1 MRGFPNHHIKRRLI
15 AHTGPAKGRLPSAL
29 TVYVIHA
36 VRPTDTFL
44 LIVPRALRATRAALL
59 REKQKSAR
67 YKTAYLA
74 VSAQAAEASAA
85 AAIAVT
91 ECAATVAAAEDGKV
105 QLLINIKPVEIQNVT
120 VVQTKTI
127 FQTVADAGVSDDAI
141 CEQVLQQP
149 EDAKSSQPQPKP
161 EDSEACK
168 LCGCADERDAL
179 LCDGC
184 DGAFHMSCL
193 RPKLRKV
200 PSGDWFC
207 KECKP
212 APKRGRAAA
221 AAADSPAPKRRSG
234 RARS

>member
-1 MRGFPNHHIKRRLI
+1 M
-15 AHTGPAKGRLPSAL
+15 
-29 TVYVIHA
+29 
-36 VRPTDTFL
+36 
-44 LIVPRALRATRAALL
+44 LIVLRALCATRAALL

-74 VSAQAAEASAA
+74 VSAQATEASAA

-91 ECAATVAAAEDGKV
+91 ECAAATAAAVAAAEEGKV
-105 QLLINIKPVEIQNVT
+105 QLLINIKPVEIQTVT

-141 CEQVLQQP
+141 CEQVPQQP

-212 APKRGRAAA
+212 APKRGRATA

>member
-1 MRGFPNHHIKRRLI
+1 M
-15 AHTGPAKGRLPSAL
+15 
-29 TVYVIHA
+29 
-36 VRPTDTFL
+36 
-44 LIVPRALRATRAALL
+44 LIVLRALRATRAALL
-59 REKQKSAR
+59 REKQKFAR
-67 YKTAYLA
+67 SKNAYLT

-105 QLLINIKPVEIQNVT
+105 QLLINIKPVEIQTVT

-127 FQTVADAGVSDDAI
+127 FQTVADAGVCDDAI

-212 APKRGRAAA
+212 VPKRGRATA

>member
-1 MRGFPNHHIKRRLI
+1 M
-15 AHTGPAKGRLPSAL
+15 
-29 TVYVIHA
+29 
-36 VRPTDTFL
+36 
-44 LIVPRALRATRAALL
+44 LIVSRALRATRAALL
-59 REKQKSAR
+59 REKQKFAR
-67 YKTAYLA
+67 SKNAYLT

-85 AAIAVT
+85 AAIAVN
-91 ECAATVAAAEDGKV
+91 ECAAAVAAAVAAAEEGKV
-105 QLLINIKPVEIQNVT
+105 QLLINIKPVEMQTVT

-127 FQTVADAGVSDDAI
+127 FQTVADAGVCDDAI

-212 APKRGRAAA
+212 VPKRGRATA

>member
-1 MRGFPNHHIKRRLI
+1 M
-15 AHTGPAKGRLPSAL
+15 
-29 TVYVIHA
+29 
-36 VRPTDTFL
+36 
-44 LIVPRALRATRAALL
+44 LIVLRALRATRAALL
-59 REKQKSAR
+59 REKQKFAR
-67 YKTAYLA
+67 SKNAYLT

-85 AAIAVT
+85 AAIAVN
-91 ECAATVAAAEDGKV
+91 ECAAAVAAAVAAAEEGKV
-105 QLLINIKPVEIQNVT
+105 QLLINIKPVEIQTVT

-127 FQTVADAGVSDDAI
+127 FQTVADAGVCDDAI

-184 DGAFHMSCL
+184 DGAFPMSCL

-212 APKRGRAAA
+212 VPKRGRATA

>member
-1 MRGFPNHHIKRRLI
+1 M
-15 AHTGPAKGRLPSAL
+15 
-29 TVYVIHA
+29 
-36 VRPTDTFL
+36 
-44 LIVPRALRATRAALL
+44 LIVLRALRATRSALL
-59 REKQKSAR
+59 REKQKFAR
-67 YKTAYLA
+67 SKNAYLT

-85 AAIAVT
+85 AAIAVN
-91 ECAATVAAAEDGKV
+91 ECAAAVAAAVAAAEEGKV
-105 QLLINIKPVEIQNVT
+105 QLMINIKPVEMQTVT

-127 FQTVADAGVSDDAI
+127 FQTVADAGVCDDAI

-212 APKRGRAAA
+212 VPKRGRATA

>member
-1 MRGFPNHHIKRRLI
+1 M
-15 AHTGPAKGRLPSAL
+15 
-29 TVYVIHA
+29 
-36 VRPTDTFL
+36 
-44 LIVPRALRATRAALL
+44 LIVLRALRATRAALL
-59 REKQKSAR
+59 REKQKFAR
-67 YKTAYLA
+67 SKNAYLTL
-74 VSAQAAEASAA
+74 SAQAAEASAA
-85 AAIAVT
+85 AAIAVN
-91 ECAATVAAAEDGKV
+91 ECAAAVAAAVAAAEEGKV
-105 QLLINIKPVEIQNVT
+105 QLLINIKPVEIQTVT

-127 FQTVADAGVSDDAI
+127 FQTVADAGVCDDAI

-212 APKRGRAAA
+212 VPKRGRATA